1 MKVKVGAPLLI
12 DPATAIAG
20 PDFQPSPRR
29 LSLRAS
35 PAKYTRYPITC
46 RDGAQ
51 AWVVHVRFSRVARL
65 HDDLEASCTQREAPL
80 PPLPTRRIVD
90 HLRRFD
96 PNFLRQRQAEL
107 EAYLNEMMRH
117 PHSSAAMRSFLQR
130 GLAKEAVAT
139 TMTTTPAAAT
149 PAGHGGRWRHSVAF
163 MLDDTATLRD
173 ELSEELSSSSAGAG
187 AGAAVAPSPPETSPP
202 RTPPRAAEAAARRRS
217 ALRAEQS
224 GAAPP
229 PLLPAATLPTAEMA
243 PPPSAAPPPAP
254 VALAQRAAPA
264 APARPAEALRPA
276 MADSISIFLLA
287 LSLAVFAA
295 SAGRE
300 GKWVVS
306 ATATLLLAAAL
317 SAIVGG
323 TASTP
328 PVQHLFVPLNVFLL
342 SVCLLVCTAAAGMSG
357 FAIALTCGAALGF
370 AVASSVYALAPPPPR
385 RAVGA
390 ARASPPL
397 RAGALPLSHA
407 ANTRAPPT
415 RVPQPPLI
423 AAAAAAADVKGTLAE
438 KVAIAP
444 PRLTFD
450 AAVAYIRDCTA
461 LSNSQRLEAYAL
473 FKQAKDGDAPRSS
486 PFRPVAAAK
495 WRAWAT
501 KRGLPTVDAQAA
513 YAALAVSAGAP
524 LPLVPPLPVAVAS
537 APAESAAPAAAAA
550 TAATISP
557 ASPPAAST
565 LVVAT
570 PRRTLSELSLGATPT
585 MAQMLPPL
593 PRSLFAGL
601 SAQQCAALR
610 HANASLPR
618 SLRYALDPV
627 GTGWT
632 YFKTAEDVAM
642 YTQSFNERG
651 HMYEGC
657 LGVGVINAPM
667 TDVLRAI
674 YTLPRK
680 NEYDAHWDGERD
692 VERMQLGSPSWEE
705 ELASAVNARDP
716 EESSTSP
723 YVYGR
728 SQMTQIYTKKV
739 MIVSGRDCIVT
750 TFGRRLSA
758 PIPVVG
764 GLASDVQ
771 GRWSAQRNATRPQR
785 AQTPAM
791 QTLLLGATSVDGLI
805 DGIVGVK
812 DSPNHARADAL

>member
-1 MKVKVGAPLLI
+1 M
-12 DPATAIAG
+12 
-20 PDFQPSPRR
+20 
-29 LSLRAS
+29 
-35 PAKYTRYPITC
+35 
-46 RDGAQ
+46 
-51 AWVVHVRFSRVARL
+51 
-65 HDDLEASCTQREAPL
+65 
-80 PPLPTRRIVD
+80 
-90 HLRRFD
+90 
-96 PNFLRQRQAEL
+96 
-107 EAYLNEMMRH
+107 
-117 PHSSAAMRSFLQR
+117 
-130 GLAKEAVAT
+130 
-139 TMTTTPAAAT
+139 
-149 PAGHGGRWRHSVAF
+149 
-163 MLDDTATLRD
+163 
-173 ELSEELSSSSAGAG
+173 
-187 AGAAVAPSPPETSPP
+187 
-202 RTPPRAAEAAARRRS
+202 
-217 ALRAEQS
+217 
-224 GAAPP
+224 
-229 PLLPAATLPTAEMA
+229 
-243 PPPSAAPPPAP
+243 
-254 VALAQRAAPA
+254 
-264 APARPAEALRPA
+264 
-276 MADSISIFLLA
+276 
-287 LSLAVFAA
+287 
-295 SAGRE
+295 
-300 GKWVVS
+300 
-306 ATATLLLAAAL
+306 
-317 SAIVGG
+317 
-323 TASTP
+323 
-328 PVQHLFVPLNVFLL
+328 QHLFVPLNVFLL

-601 SAQQCAALR
+601 NAQQCAALR

-716 EESSTSP
+716 EEAGSGSGSGSGTRSSTT
-723 YVYGR
+723 R
-728 SQMTQIYTKKV
+728 SSLSSFSLS
-739 MIVSGRDCIVT
+739 SGAVAAPTAPRERDGYSLISWVNTEGSAVATLFGGYENGSRRDDVFEMELNSSEGGGAWTRKLLTSGTPPTARSGHSAVT
-750 TFGRRLSA
+750 WRKR
-758 PIPVVG
+758 G
-764 GLASDVQ
+764 GLGVEETQPIMTVFGGWDQAFCADVHELDLTARAH
-771 GRWSAQRNATRPQR
+771 GSA
-785 AQTPAM
+785 
-791 QTLLLGATSVDGLI
+791 ATSDSASSSLTNQWHRVRGAK
-805 DGIVGVK
+805 GGCSVVHNIVLFMFYFLFT
-812 DSPNHARADAL
+812 N